1 MRVPETKPNNDG
13 VSLNNVRLDN
23 GYAVSCY
30 VGCMRYG
37 YRVLACVLIAIYVLP
52 LLTVGIYRLTQRTI
66 LRPEVV

>member
-1 MRVPETKPNNDG
+1 MKPNNDG
-13 VSLNNVRLDN
+13 VSLNTVRLDN

-30 VGCMRYG
+30 MGCMRYG

-52 LLTVGIYRLTQRTI
+52 LLTVGIYRLTQRTT

>member
-1 MRVPETKPNNDG
+1 MGSR
-13 VSLNNVRLDN
+13 LNTVRLDI

-52 LLTVGIYRLTQRTI
+52 LLSVGIYRLTQQS
-66 LRPEVV
+66 LFRPEVV